1 MINLLNKYAGL
12 KPLEKFGIW
21 AGVASILG
29 LFVGIL
35 TFGLPFSINS
45 SNEILVQEGKVEAVF
60 RRDVSDPTYEVY
72 YPIPYQSPPELTWPN
87 LPYDVRIIEQRAD
100 GFVAKFSGTFSGYG
114 PPTWRAKG
122 IRKK

>member
-35 TFGLPFSINS
+35 TFGLPS
-45 SNEILVQEGKVEAVF
+45 
-60 RRDVSDPTYEVY
+60 
-72 YPIPYQSPPELTWPN
+72 
-87 LPYDVRIIEQRAD
+87 
-100 GFVAKFSGTFSGYG
+100 
-114 PPTWRAKG
+114 
-122 IRKK
+122 